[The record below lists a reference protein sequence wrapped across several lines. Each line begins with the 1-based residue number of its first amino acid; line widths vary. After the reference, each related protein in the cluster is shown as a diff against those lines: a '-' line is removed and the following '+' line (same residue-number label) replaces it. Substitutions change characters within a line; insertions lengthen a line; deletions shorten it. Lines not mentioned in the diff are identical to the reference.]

1 MKTRTNT
8 YWFFLLCPLCFV
20 LLLASCQKQ
29 DPTEQKIDRLLAKMT
44 LDEKIGQMTQVCGG
58 WYSEDLENQ
67 VRNGAG
73 SMLNSVGAEAN
84 HYQRIAVEE
93 TRLGIPMVFGRD
105 IIHGFRTIFPIPLGQ
120 AATFDPALVEDAARL
135 TAQEAVQAG
144 LRWTFSPMVDVARD
158 PRWGRIAE
166 GYGEDTYLTSVMGAA
181 CVRGYQYPASNSASA
196 LTSNSERSERS
207 NSASVLTSNSE
218 QRERSVEP
226 ILLAACVK
234 HFAGY
239 GASEG
244 GRDYNTTWIPE
255 VQLREVYLPP
265 FKAALDAGSAT
276 IMCAFNDL
284 NGVPASANRHLNVD
298 ILRNEWGYNGM
309 LVSDWA
315 SSANMIAH
323 GNCADLKE
331 ATLLSINA
339 QMEMDMEGHGY
350 PRYLKDLLAEGKIT
364 EKQIDACVRDILRL
378 KFRLGLFDNPYCAI
392 DSAEFFTPEALAAA
406 QRAAEESA
414 VLLKNNGVLP
424 LSTLNSPHSTTP
436 NSQLLST
443 LNSQL
448 PTIFICGPL
457 ADSQHDQNGTW
468 CFDKVDSMTVTPLMA
483 FRTLAKE
490 GKIRLIEQT
499 GKHWSREVNPSN
511 IAELTR
517 KAKQADVVLYFG
529 GEESILSG
537 EARCRAH
544 LDLPGDQS
552 AQLRALKATGKP
564 VVLTVMAGR
573 PLCIGAETDLVD
585 AVLYAFHGGTMQG
598 PALANLLTGVVAP
611 SGRLPMTFPQAVG
624 QIPMYYNKKN
634 TGRPTDHPVLI
645 DQIPVGAPQFSLG
658 ESSYW
663 LEYGDKPLFPFGY
676 GLTYTTFNYSPVV
689 LSDSVLTMGS
699 GNTITATCTITN
711 TGNVEAVAVPQ
722 LYLRDLVGSLTRPI
736 RELKGFERVA
746 IPAGESREVS
756 FSLTES
762 DLAYWH
768 LAKGITLG
776 ADGKYEHTAEPGD
789 FLLWISPSSAE
800 GTPARLVLQ

>member
-1 MKTRTNT
+1 MKTRANT

-181 CVRGYQYPASNSASA
+181 CVRGYQYPASNSE
-196 LTSNSERSERS
+196 LSERS
-207 NSASVLTSNSE
+207 NSASGLTSNSE

-226 ILLAACVK
+226 IRLAACVK

-265 FKAALDAGSAT
+265 FKAAIDAGSAT

-424 LSTLNSPHSTTP
+424 LSTLNSQPS
-436 NSQLLST
+436 
-443 LNSQL
+443 
-448 PTIFICGPL
+448 TIFICGPL

-499 GKHWSREVNPSN
+499 GKHWSREVNPAN
-511 IAELTR
+511 LAELTR

-564 VVLTVMAGR
+564 VVLIVMAGR

-736 RELKGFERVA
+736 RELKGFERVS

>member
-181 CVRGYQYPASNSASA
+181 CVRGYQYPASNSASG
-196 LTSNSERSERS
+196 
-207 NSASVLTSNSE
+207 LTSNSE

-255 VQLREVYLPP
+255 VQLREVCLPP

-414 VLLKNNGVLP
+414 VLLKNNGILPISP
-424 LSTLNSPHSTTP
+424 LSEGGGGVS
-436 NSQLLST
+436 
-443 LNSQL
+443 
-448 PTIFICGPL
+448 IFICGPL

-499 GKHWSREVNPSN
+499 GKHWSREVNPAN
-511 IAELTR
+511 LAELTR

-736 RELKGFERVA
+736 RELKGFERVS

-776 ADGKYEHTAEPGD
+776 ADGKYEHTAESGD

-800 GTPARLVLQ
+800 GTPVKFTLQN

>member
-181 CVRGYQYPASNSASA
+181 CVRGYQYPASNSE
-196 LTSNSERSERS
+196 LSERS
-207 NSASVLTSNSE
+207 NI
-218 QRERSVEP
+218 R
-226 ILLAACVK
+226 LAACVK

-392 DSAEFFTPEALAAA
+392 DSAEFFTPEALAVA

-414 VLLKNNGVLP
+414 VLLKNNGILPISP
-424 LSTLNSPHSTTP
+424 LSEGGGGVS
-436 NSQLLST
+436 
-443 LNSQL
+443 
-448 PTIFICGPL
+448 IFICGPL
-457 ADSQHDQNGTW
+457 ANSQHDQNGTW

-499 GKHWSREVNPSN
+499 GKHWSREVNPAN
-511 IAELTR
+511 LAELTR

-552 AQLRALKATGKP
+552 VQLYALKATGKP
-564 VVLTVMAGR
+564 VVLIVMAGR

-699 GNTITATCTITN
+699 GNTITATCTIIN

-736 RELKGFERVA
+736 RELKGFERVS

>member
-181 CVRGYQYPASNSASA
+181 CVRGYQYPASNSE
-196 LTSNSERSERS
+196 LSERS
-207 NSASVLTSNSE
+207 NSASGLTSNSE
-218 QRERSVEP
+218 LSERSVEP
-226 ILLAACVK
+226 IRLAACVK

-265 FKAALDAGSAT
+265 FKAAIDAGSAT

-424 LSTLNSPHSTTP
+424 LSTLNSQPS
-436 NSQLLST
+436 
-443 LNSQL
+443 
-448 PTIFICGPL
+448 TIFVCGPL
-457 ADSQHDQNGTW
+457 ANSQHDQNGTW

-499 GKHWSREVNPSN
+499 GKHWSREVNPAN
-511 IAELTR
+511 LAELTR

-537 EARCRAH
+537 EARCRAN
-544 LDLPGDQS
+544 LNLPGDQTE
-552 AQLRALKATGKP
+552 QLKALKATGKP
-564 VVLTVMAGR
+564 LVLTVMAGR
-573 PLCIGAETDLVD
+573 PLCIGEETALAD

-624 QIPMYYNKKN
+624 QIPMYYNCRN

-663 LEYGDKPLFPFGY
+663 LEYGVEPLFPFGY
-676 GLTYTTFNYSPVV
+676 GLTYTTFEYGTPV
-689 LSDSVLTMGS
+689 LSDTVLHAGKAQS
-699 GNTITATCTITN
+699 LTATCTIRN
-711 TGNVEAVAVPQ
+711 TGSTDAVAVPQ
-722 LYLRDLVGSLTRPI
+722 LYIRDLVGSLTRPV
-736 RELKGFERVA
+736 RELKGFERIA

-756 FSLTES
+756 FALTED

-768 LAKGITLG
+768 LANGITLG
-776 ADGKYEHTAEPGD
+776 ADGGYTRSAEQGD
-789 FLLWISPSSAE
+789 FLLWIAPDSSE
-800 GTPARLVLQ
+800 GTPVKFTLQ

>member
-181 CVRGYQYPASNSASA
+181 CVRGYQYPASNSELS
-196 LTSNSERSERS
+196 
-207 NSASVLTSNSE
+207 
-218 QRERSVEP
+218 ERSVEP
-226 ILLAACVK
+226 IRLAACVK

-265 FKAALDAGSAT
+265 FKAAIDAGSAT

-392 DSAEFFTPEALAAA
+392 DSAEFFTPAALSAA

-414 VLLKNNGVLP
+414 VLLKNNGILP
-424 LSTLNSPHSTTP
+424 LSTYNSQLPSTLNSQHSTTS

-443 LNSQL
+443 INYQPS
-448 PTIFICGPL
+448 TILICGPL
-457 ADSQHDQNGTW
+457 ANSQHDQNGTW

-483 FRTLAKE
+483 FRQLAKE

-499 GKHWSREVNPSN
+499 GKHWSREVSQSN
-511 IAELTR
+511 INSLVQL
-517 KAKQADVVLYFG
+517 AKQADIVLYFG

-537 EARCRAH
+537 EARCRAN
-544 LDLPGDQS
+544 LNLPGDQTE
-552 AQLRALKATGKP
+552 QLKALKATGKP
-564 VVLTVMAGR
+564 LVLTVMAGR
-573 PLCIGAETDLVD
+573 PLCIGEETALAD

-624 QIPMYYNKKN
+624 QIPMYYNCRN

-663 LEYGDKPLFPFGY
+663 LEYGIEPLFPFGY
-676 GLTYTTFNYSPVV
+676 GLTYTTFEYGTPV
-689 LSDSVLTMGS
+689 LSDTVLHAGKAQSLTVRCA
-699 GNTITATCTITN
+699 IRN
-711 TGNVEAVAVPQ
+711 TGNVDAVAVPQ
-722 LYLRDLVGSLTRPI
+722 LYIRDLVGSLTRPV
-736 RELKGFERVA
+736 RELKGFDRIA

-756 FSLTES
+756 FALTED

-768 LAKGITLG
+768 LANGITLG
-776 ADGKYEHTAEPGD
+776 ADGGYTRSAEQGD
-789 FLLWISPSSAE
+789 FLLWVAPNSAE
-800 GTPARLVLQ
+800 GTPVKFTLQ

>member
-181 CVRGYQYPASNSASA
+181 CVRGYQYPASNSELS
-196 LTSNSERSERS
+196 
-207 NSASVLTSNSE
+207 
-218 QRERSVEP
+218 ERSVEP
-226 ILLAACVK
+226 IRLAACVK

-265 FKAALDAGSAT
+265 FKAAIDAGSAT

-414 VLLKNNGVLP
+414 VLLKNNGILPISP
-424 LSTLNSPHSTTP
+424 LSEGGGGVS
-436 NSQLLST
+436 
-443 LNSQL
+443 
-448 PTIFICGPL
+448 IFICGPL

-499 GKHWSREVNPSN
+499 GKHWSREVNPAN
-511 IAELTR
+511 LAELTR

-552 AQLRALKATGKP
+552 VQLRALKATGKP

-736 RELKGFERVA
+736 RELKGFERVS

>member
-181 CVRGYQYPASNSASA
+181 CVRGYQYPASNSE
-196 LTSNSERSERS
+196 LSERS
-207 NSASVLTSNSE
+207 NSASGLTSNSE

-226 ILLAACVK
+226 IRLAACVK

-414 VLLKNNGVLP
+414 VLLKNNGILPISP
-424 LSTLNSPHSTTP
+424 LSEGGGEVS
-436 NSQLLST
+436 
-443 LNSQL
+443 
-448 PTIFICGPL
+448 IFVCGPL

-499 GKHWSREVNPSN
+499 GKHWSREVNPAN
-511 IAELTR
+511 LAELTR

-552 AQLRALKATGKP
+552 VQLRALKATGKP

-736 RELKGFERVA
+736 RELKGFERVS

-756 FSLTES
+756 FSFTES

-789 FLLWISPSSAE
+789 FLLWISSSSAE

>member
-181 CVRGYQYPASNSASA
+181 CVRGYQYPASNSE
-196 LTSNSERSERS
+196 LSERS
-207 NSASVLTSNSE
+207 NSASGLTSNSE

-226 ILLAACVK
+226 IRLAACVK

-265 FKAALDAGSAT
+265 FKAAIDAGSAT

-339 QMEMDMEGHGY
+339 QMEMDMEGRGY

-414 VLLKNNGVLP
+414 VLLKNNGILPISP
-424 LSTLNSPHSTTP
+424 LSEGVGGVS
-436 NSQLLST
+436 
-443 LNSQL
+443 
-448 PTIFICGPL
+448 IFICGPL
-457 ADSQHDQNGTW
+457 ANSQHDQNGTW

-499 GKHWSREVNPSN
+499 GKHWSREVNPAN

-544 LDLPGDQS
+544 LNLPGDQF

-564 VVLTVMAGR
+564 VVLIVMAGR

-699 GNTITATCTITN
+699 GNTITATCMITN

-736 RELKGFERVA
+736 RELKGFERVS

-789 FLLWISPSSAE
+789 FHLWISSSSAE
-800 GTPARLVLQ
+800 GTPARFVLQ

>member
-1 MKTRTNT
+1 MKTHSRTFCSLSL
-8 YWFFLLCPLCFV
+8 YILCALCLV
-20 LLLASCQKQ
+20 LASCQKK
-29 DPTEQKIDRLLAKMT
+29 DPTEQQIDRLLSEMT
-44 LDEKIGQMTQVCGG
+44 LEEKIGQMTQVCGG
-58 WYSEDLENQ
+58 WYSDDLANQ
-67 VRNGAG
+67 VRAGAG
-73 SMLNSVGAEAN
+73 SMLNSVGKEAN
-84 HYQRIAVEE
+84 YYQRIAVEE
-93 TRLGIPMVFGRD
+93 TRLGIPMIFGRD
-105 IIHGFRTIFPIPLGQ
+105 IIHGYHTIYPIPLGQ
-120 AATFDPALVEDAARL
+120 AATFDPALVEQAARL
-135 TAQEAVQAG
+135 TANEAVHAG

-181 CVRGYQYPASNSASA
+181 CVRGYQGADYHPA
-196 LTSNSERSERS
+196 TGQG
-207 NSASVLTSNSE
+207 T
-218 QRERSVEP
+218 
-226 ILLAACVK
+226 IDMAACVK

-239 GASEG
+239 AVSEG

-255 VQLREVYLPP
+255 VQLRETYLPP
-265 FKAALDAGSAT
+265 FKAAVDAGSAT
-276 IMCAFNDL
+276 IMCSFNDL

-298 ILRNEWGYNGM
+298 ILRGEWGYTGM

-323 GNCADLKE
+323 GNCADLRE
-331 ATLLSINA
+331 ATVLSVNA

-350 PRYLKDLLAEGKIT
+350 PWYLKELVESGKVS
-364 EKQIDACVRDILRL
+364 EKQLDACVRDILRL
-378 KFRLGLFDNPYCAI
+378 KFRLGLFENPYCTL
-392 DSAEFFTPEALAAA
+392 DSTQYFTTEALAAA

-414 VLLKNNGVLP
+414 VLLKNNGILP
-424 LSTLNSPHSTTP
+424 LSTLNTQRLTV
-436 NSQLLST
+436 LV
-443 LNSQL
+443 
-448 PTIFICGPL
+448 CGPL
-457 ADSQHDQNGTW
+457 CNSQHDQNGTW

-483 FRTLAKE
+483 FRQLARE
-490 GKIRLIEQT
+490 GKIRLIEQE
-499 GKHWSREVNPSN
+499 GKHWSREVSLDN
-511 IAELTR
+511 INQLVA
-517 KAKQADVVLYFG
+517 KACQADVVLYFG

-573 PLCIGAETDLVD
+573 PLCIGADIDIVD

-611 SGRLPMTFPQAVG
+611 SGRLPMTFPQAEG

-676 GLTYTTFNYSPVV
+676 GLTYTTFDYSPVT
-689 LSDSVLTMGS
+689 LSDTLLAMGRNATLTAS
-699 GNTITATCTITN
+699 CTITN
-711 TGNVEAVAVPQ
+711 TGNREAVAVPQ
-722 LYLRDLVGSLTRPI
+722 LYIRDLVGSLTRPI
-736 RELKGFERVA
+736 RELKGFERVS
-746 IPAGESREVS
+746 IPAGESRTVQFTLSED
-756 FSLTES
+756 

-768 LAKGITLG
+768 LADGVTLG
-776 ADGKYEHTAEPGD
+776 ADGRYVRSAEPGD
-789 FLLWISPSSAE
+789 FQVWISRSSAE
-800 GTPARLVLQ
+800 GTPVRFRLQ

>member
-29 DPTEQKIDRLLAKMT
+29 DSTEQKIDRLLAKMT

-181 CVRGYQYPASNSASA
+181 CVRGYQYPASNS
-196 LTSNSERSERS
+196 EFSERS
-207 NSASVLTSNSE
+207 N
-218 QRERSVEP
+218 

-265 FKAALDAGSAT
+265 FKAAIDAGSAT

-414 VLLKNNGVLP
+414 VLLKNNGILPISP
-424 LSTLNSPHSTTP
+424 LSEGGGGVS
-436 NSQLLST
+436 
-443 LNSQL
+443 
-448 PTIFICGPL
+448 IFICGPL
-457 ADSQHDQNGTW
+457 ANSQHDQNGTW

-499 GKHWSREVNPSN
+499 GKHWSREVNPAN

-552 AQLRALKATGKP
+552 AQLRALKATGKT
-564 VVLTVMAGR
+564 VVLIVMAGR

-598 PALANLLTGVVAP
+598 PALANILTGVVAP
-611 SGRLPMTFPQAVG
+611 SGRLPLTFPQAVG

-736 RELKGFERVA
+736 RELKGFERVS

-789 FLLWISPSSAE
+789 FLLWISSSSAE

>member
-58 WYSEDLENQ
+58 WISDDLENQ
-67 VRNGAG
+67 VRAGAG
-73 SMLNSVGAEAN
+73 AMLNSVGDEAN

-181 CVRGYQYPASNSASA
+181 CVRGYQYPASNSE
-196 LTSNSERSERS
+196 LSERS
-207 NSASVLTSNSE
+207 NSASGLTSNSE

-226 ILLAACVK
+226 IRLAACVK

-265 FKAALDAGSAT
+265 FKAAIDAGSAT

-414 VLLKNNGVLP
+414 VLLKNNGILPISP
-424 LSTLNSPHSTTP
+424 LSEGVEGVS
-436 NSQLLST
+436 
-443 LNSQL
+443 
-448 PTIFICGPL
+448 IFVCGPL
-457 ADSQHDQNGTW
+457 ANSQHDQNGTW

-499 GKHWSREVNPSN
+499 GKHWSREVNPAN
-511 IAELTR
+511 LAELTR

-552 AQLRALKATGKP
+552 VQLYALKATGKP
-564 VVLTVMAGR
+564 VVLIVMAGR

-624 QIPMYYNKKN
+624 QIPMYYNCRN

-663 LEYGDKPLFPFGY
+663 LEYGVEPLFPFGY

-736 RELKGFERVA
+736 RELKGFERVS

-789 FLLWISPSSAE
+789 FHLWISPSSAE

>member
-29 DPTEQKIDRLLAKMT
+29 DTTEQKIDRLLAKMT

-181 CVRGYQYPASNSASA
+181 CVRGYQYPASNS
-196 LTSNSERSERS
+196 EFSERS
-207 NSASVLTSNSE
+207 NSASGLTSNSE

-226 ILLAACVK
+226 IRLAACVK

-265 FKAALDAGSAT
+265 FKAAIDAGSAT

-414 VLLKNNGVLP
+414 VLLKNNGILPISP
-424 LSTLNSPHSTTP
+424 LSEGVGGVS
-436 NSQLLST
+436 
-443 LNSQL
+443 
-448 PTIFICGPL
+448 IFVCGPL

-468 CFDKVDSMTVTPLMA
+468 CFDKVDSVTVTPLMA

-499 GKHWSREVNPSN
+499 GKHWSREVNPAN
-511 IAELTR
+511 LAELTR

-552 AQLRALKATGKP
+552 VQLRALKATGKP

-676 GLTYTTFNYSPVV
+676 GLTYTTFNYTPVV

-711 TGNVEAVAVPQ
+711 TGNAEAVAVPQ

-736 RELKGFERVA
+736 RELKGFERVS

>member
-181 CVRGYQYPASNSASA
+181 CVRGYQYPASNSE
-196 LTSNSERSERS
+196 LSERS
-207 NSASVLTSNSE
+207 NSASGLTSNSE
-218 QRERSVEP
+218 LSERSN

-414 VLLKNNGVLP
+414 VLLKNNGILPISP
-424 LSTLNSPHSTTP
+424 LSEGGGGVS
-436 NSQLLST
+436 
-443 LNSQL
+443 
-448 PTIFICGPL
+448 IFICGPL
-457 ADSQHDQNGTW
+457 ANSQHDQNGTW

-499 GKHWSREVNPSN
+499 GKHWSREVNPAN
-511 IAELTR
+511 LAELTR

-598 PALANLLTGVVAP
+598 PALANILTGVIAP

-689 LSDSVLTMGS
+689 LSDSVLTMSS

-736 RELKGFERVA
+736 RELKGFERVS

-800 GTPARLVLQ
+800 GTPVKFTLR

>member
-1 MKTRTNT
+1 MKTHSRTFCSLSL
-8 YWFFLLCPLCFV
+8 YILCALCLV
-20 LLLASCQKQ
+20 LASCQKK
-29 DPTEQKIDRLLAKMT
+29 DPTEQQIDRLLSEMT
-44 LDEKIGQMTQVCGG
+44 LEEKIGQMTQVCGG
-58 WYSEDLENQ
+58 WYSDDLANQ
-67 VRNGAG
+67 VRAGAG
-73 SMLNSVGAEAN
+73 SMLNSVGKEAN
-84 HYQRIAVEE
+84 YYQRIAVEE
-93 TRLGIPMVFGRD
+93 TRLGIPMIFGRD
-105 IIHGFRTIFPIPLGQ
+105 IIHGYHTIYPIPLGQ
-120 AATFDPALVEDAARL
+120 AATFDPALVEQAARL
-135 TAQEAVQAG
+135 TANEAVHAG

-181 CVRGYQYPASNSASA
+181 CVRGYQGADYHPA
-196 LTSNSERSERS
+196 TGQG
-207 NSASVLTSNSE
+207 T
-218 QRERSVEP
+218 
-226 ILLAACVK
+226 IDMAACVK

-239 GASEG
+239 AVSEG

-255 VQLREVYLPP
+255 VQLRETYLPP
-265 FKAALDAGSAT
+265 FKAAVDAGSAT
-276 IMCAFNDL
+276 IMCSFNDL

-298 ILRNEWGYNGM
+298 ILRGEWGYTGM

-323 GNCADLKE
+323 GNCADLRE
-331 ATLLSINA
+331 ATVLSVNA

-350 PRYLKDLLAEGKIT
+350 PWYLKELVESGKVS
-364 EKQIDACVRDILRL
+364 EKQLDACVRDILRL
-378 KFRLGLFDNPYCAI
+378 KFRLGLFENPYCTL
-392 DSAEFFTPEALAAA
+392 DSTQYFTTEALAAA

-414 VLLKNNGVLP
+414 VLLKNNGILP
-424 LSTLNSPHSTTP
+424 LSTLNTQRLTV
-436 NSQLLST
+436 LV
-443 LNSQL
+443 
-448 PTIFICGPL
+448 CGPL
-457 ADSQHDQNGTW
+457 CNSQHDQNGTW

-483 FRTLAKE
+483 FRQLARE
-490 GKIRLIEQT
+490 GKIRLIEQE
-499 GKHWSREVNPSN
+499 GKHWSREVSLDN
-511 IAELTR
+511 INQLVA
-517 KAKQADVVLYFG
+517 KARQADVVLYFG

-573 PLCIGAETDLVD
+573 PLCIGADIDIVD

-611 SGRLPMTFPQAVG
+611 SGRLPMTFPQAEG

-676 GLTYTTFNYSPVV
+676 GLTYTTFDYSPVT
-689 LSDSVLTMGS
+689 LSDTLLAMGRNATLTAS
-699 GNTITATCTITN
+699 CTITN
-711 TGNVEAVAVPQ
+711 TGNREAVAVPQ
-722 LYLRDLVGSLTRPI
+722 LYIRDLVGSLTRPI
-736 RELKGFERVA
+736 RELKGFERVS
-746 IPAGESREVS
+746 IPAGESRTVQFTLSED
-756 FSLTES
+756 

-768 LAKGITLG
+768 LADGVTLG
-776 ADGKYEHTAEPGD
+776 ADGRYVRSAEPGD
-789 FLLWISPSSAE
+789 FQVWISRSSAE
-800 GTPARLVLQ
+800 GTPARFRLQ

>member
-120 AATFDPALVEDAARL
+120 AATFDPTLVEDAARL

-181 CVRGYQYPASNSASA
+181 CVRGYQYPASNS
-196 LTSNSERSERS
+196 ERSERS
-207 NSASVLTSNSE
+207 NSASGLTSNSE

-226 ILLAACVK
+226 IRLAACVK

-414 VLLKNNGVLP
+414 VLLKNNGILPISP
-424 LSTLNSPHSTTP
+424 LSEGVGGVS
-436 NSQLLST
+436 
-443 LNSQL
+443 
-448 PTIFICGPL
+448 IFVCGPL

-499 GKHWSREVNPSN
+499 GKHWSREVNPAN
-511 IAELTR
+511 LAELTR

-552 AQLRALKATGKP
+552 VQLRALKATGKP

-736 RELKGFERVA
+736 RELKGFERVS